1 VFTFIIRR
9 FLIMIPMLLI
19 ATFLMFMVISLTGDP
34 LQEFRLMQPPPP
46 PEVLERMAHALR
58 LDQPLLMQYWL
69 WLRGLPFGDFGP
81 SLHDM
86 DIGEELVNR
95 LFVSLR
101 LLALGILIAFFM
113 AIAAAIVGA
122 VLHFS
127 WADHIVSFVAVVM
140 ISMPVFWLGILLKR
154 AAIGVNRTLEYR
166 LFYTVGDGSGLSAD
180 SVIGNLLI
188 LVGVLTLPT
197 VALAAQAFGTWSR
210 YGRVALIE
218 ALNSE
223 YVKLARAKGLS
234 ERRVVLAHGLRT
246 SIAPMLTVVAAG
258 GAVILGESVV
268 TEQVFQ
274 WRGMGDLLVTG
285 IQTNDVYVV
294 LGWLLVAGTLIMF
307 FNLIADVLY
316 ALLDPRIR
324 YAK

>member
-1 VFTFIIRR
+1 MFTFIIRR